1 MIERSGTRCA
11 GELIRLAVAGI
22 IALLAPQWAVAQTT
36 PQQPIEWFFCLTPA
50 AFDDSQCAP
59 VAVTLPHR
67 FEVPQS
73 GPTMGLYR
81 AEVPRPAPGSYL
93 LSLQRLS
100 LDGAVRIDGR
110 SIIDTLDPQHLSR
123 QRYWPQ
129 AGRFTIDSISSERMI
144 IEVAVRGLPQ
154 TKNGLGGATLTD
166 LATGEN
172 RHRADLI
179 LEVVLVAALAAAALI
194 AGIVGLTIS
203 GDRGRSAQVLS
214 VTASLAILAALRCA
228 HNLVTHPPVDM
239 LSWHLLGLWLLALIS
254 LQAMHVV
261 LAYLMPKRRWSPT
274 FAIAAI
280 AIGLLLF
287 ATANSTA
294 HPLIVDGLFTVVTC
308 AALGLFVA
316 LIRHALRER
325 DTLGIAIVL
334 SFLAILLTG
343 LHDLLL
349 HFGSASLSDRYLQT
363 WSTPAVVILAIVALA
378 KRAAGRRDLERA
390 LQQATL
396 RREDLLRELHDRVGS
411 RLVALAFH
419 TQQHNDDPLLVEEIK
434 ALINEVRMI
443 QSAVGSE
450 PTTLEALLA
459 DLRHLY
465 SRVGGGRLPLRW
477 DLFELPSPLQLS
489 ADQAI
494 SVVRI
499 VEEAV
504 ANALKHA
511 SPSLIVIRLAP
522 GADDSA
528 ITLDI
533 TDDGD
538 GEFRPA
544 SSGGLNNMQRRAQQ
558 TGLIVEFL
566 RREQTKTV
574 RIFFTAKHDTRS
586 RLSRWWR
593 AANWW
598 STSR

>member
-1 MIERSGTRCA
+1 M
-11 GELIRLAVAGI
+11 IRLVLVGLVAM
-22 IALLAPQWAVAQTT
+22 LAPLWAVAENV
-36 PQQPIEWFFCLTPA
+36 PRQPTEWFFCLTSA
-50 AFDDSQCAP
+50 AFDSGQCAP

-67 FEVPQS
+67 FEVPEA
-73 GPTMGLYR
+73 GPAMGLYR

-110 SIIDTLDPQHLSR
+110 PILDTLDPQRLSR

-129 AGRFTIDSISSERMI
+129 AGRFTIDSAGSDRMI

-166 LATGEN
+166 LATGE
-172 RHRADLI
+172 RRYRVDLV
-179 LEVVLVAALAAAALI
+179 LDVVLVAALAAAALI

-203 GDRGRSAQVLS
+203 GDRGRSAKVLA

-261 LAYLMPKRRWSPT
+261 LAYLMPERRWNLT
-274 FAIAAI
+274 FSIAAI
-280 AIGLLLF
+280 VIGLLLF
-287 ATANSTA
+287 STATSAA

-308 AALGLFVA
+308 VALGLFVV
-316 LIRHALRER
+316 LVRHALRER

-378 KRAAGRRDLERA
+378 KRSAGRRDLEHA

-396 RREDLLRELHDRVGS
+396 RREDLLRELHDRIGS

-419 TQQHNDDPLLVEEIK
+419 TQQRNDDPLLVEEIK

-477 DLFELPSPLQLS
+477 DLFELPSPVQLS

-511 SPSLIVIRLAP
+511 SPSLIVIRLSS
-522 GADDSA
+522 GADGSVA
-528 ITLDI
+528 TLDV
-533 TDDGD
+533 TDDGGGD
-538 GEFRPA
+538 FRPA
-544 SSGGLNNMQRRAQQ
+544 FSGGLNNMQLRAQQ
-558 TGLIVEFL
+558 TGLLVEFL

-574 RIFFTAKHDTRS
+574 RIQFPAQRAVRS
-586 RLSRWWR
+586 RFRWW
-593 AANWW
+593 
-598 STSR
+598 